1 MEQVQLSF
9 HIRSIEAG
17 KKVIE
22 NTKLL
27 KEEIG
32 ILRRHAEF
40 TEDLDYSTKKV
51 LHREANLI
59 ELQLDFAIDKFIRSS
74 YSLNYEEI

>member
-1 MEQVQLSF
+1 MEQTQLNF
-9 HIRSIEAG
+9 HIRSIEKG

-40 TEDLDYSTKKV
+40 TKNLEYSTKKF
-51 LHREANLI
+51 LHHEANLI
-59 ELQLDFAIDKFIRSS
+59 ELQLDFALEKFIRNSF
-74 YSLNYEEI
+74 LD

>member
-1 MEQVQLSF
+1 MEQTQLNF
-9 HIRSIEAG
+9 HIRSIEKG

-27 KEEIG
+27 QEEIG

-40 TEDLDYSTKKV
+40 TENLEYSTKKF
-51 LHREANLI
+51 LHQQANLI
-59 ELQLDFAIDKFIRSS
+59 ELQLDFSLDKFIRES
-74 YSLNYEEI
+74 YLD